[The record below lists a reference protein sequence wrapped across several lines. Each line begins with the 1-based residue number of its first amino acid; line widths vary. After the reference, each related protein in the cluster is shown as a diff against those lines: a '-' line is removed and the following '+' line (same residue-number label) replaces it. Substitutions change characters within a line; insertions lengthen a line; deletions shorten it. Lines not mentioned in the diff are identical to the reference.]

1 MLKKLFAK
9 LNGQWEGFLGIFG
22 KFSKHQQAKIQKHL
36 DLKLVANLAP
46 RKIPTWR
53 QLSQLS
59 KFLNPAEKKLIVA
72 AGIIALASGLT
83 LLGEFVLS
91 HRVAAPADGGEY
103 TEGLIG
109 APIAIN
115 PLFAPLNQTD
125 ADIARLIYAGLF
137 KYDRS
142 LNLLPDLAEK
152 FTLDKNGKIYT
163 VTLKPNLVWQDNEPL
178 TVDDVAFTLE
188 AAQNPETKSP
198 LLAGWQKVK
207 FNKIDNLNF
216 TLELESPF
224 APFPHLLTL
233 GILPA
238 HLWQEV
244 APANLKLSSNNLKPI
259 GAGPFMFASL
269 SKDSRGNLK
278 SYSLKQNPNYHLK
291 KPYLEQI
298 TFKFYPDV
306 NTAMEALRNRQVL
319 GLSYL
324 PKDQKEKISQKSLNL
339 ASWRLSQYT
348 ALFLNQKNNL
358 LLKSQPLRQAL
369 NLAVNRSQIITQVLK
384 NEGVPAY
391 GPFPPSSLGA
401 TQDFK
406 TDQDLNKANVILDSD
421 KWNKISR
428 EKFLEKREQELYN
441 TWLEQQ
447 KAQNPDFFKKKKLTT
462 EEQDGWNKKKADFV
476 AQTKKD
482 LEAGLSQ
489 TQTFFREKNNYGLG
503 VTLTA
508 LNQPEFSKTAS
519 LLKEWWQE
527 LGIQVNVNLVDAGQI
542 REIIRNRSYEILL
555 YGVVTGTDPDPYPL
569 WHSSQVV
576 NPGLNLANYTNRG
589 ADELLEKA
597 RASSDKNERIKL
609 YHQFQK
615 LLASDIPAIFLY
627 HSTYLYPIDRSV
639 KGIDLHL
646 LAQPADRFND
656 ITNWYMRT
664 KSGWK

>member
-1 MLKKLFAK
+1 MLKKFFLILK
-9 LNGQWEGFLGIFG
+9 KQRGGLLGIFG
-22 KFSKHQQAKIQKHL
+22 NFSDHPLARIQKNL

-46 RKIPTWR
+46 RKIPSWR
-53 QLSQLS
+53 QLKQLG
-59 KFLNPAEKKLIVA
+59 KFLNPTEKKLIAA
-72 AGIIALASGLT
+72 AGIIVIASGLT
-83 LLGEFVLS
+83 LLGEFILS
-91 HRVAAPADGGEY
+91 HRVTVPAGGGEY

-142 LNLLPDLAEK
+142 LNLIPDLAEK

-163 VTLKPNLVWQDNEPL
+163 ITLKPNLKWQDGEPL
-178 TVDDVAFTLE
+178 TVDNVSFTLNL
-188 AAQNPETKSP
+188 AQNPETKSP
-198 LLAGWQKVK
+198 FLAGWQKVK
-207 FNKIDNLNF
+207 FNKIDDLNF

-224 APFPHLLTL
+224 APFPHLLTV
-233 GILPA
+233 GILPT

-244 APANLKLSSNNLKPI
+244 PPVNLKLSSNNLKPI

-278 SYSLKQNPNYHLK
+278 SYSLTQNPNYHLT
-291 KPYLEQI
+291 KPRLKQI
-298 TFKFYPDV
+298 TFKFYPDI
-306 NTAMEALRNRQVL
+306 NTALEALRNRQVL

-324 PKDQKEKISQKSLNL
+324 PKDRKEKIGQKNLNM

-358 LLKSQPLRQAL
+358 LLKNQPLRHAL
-369 NLAVNRSQIITQVLK
+369 NLAVNRSQIITQILK

-401 TQDFK
+401 TQDFQ
-406 TDQDLNKANVILDSD
+406 TGQDLNKANVILDSD
-421 KWNKISR
+421 KWNKINR

-462 EEQDGWNKKKADFV
+462 EEQGGWNKKKAEF
-476 AQTKKD
+476 AEQTKKD

-508 LNQPEFSKTAS
+508 LNQPESSKVAS

-527 LGIQVNVNLVDAGQI
+527 LGIQVSINLVDAGQI

-555 YGVVTGTDPDPYPL
+555 YGVVTGADPDPYPL

-576 NPGLNLANYTNRG
+576 NPGLNLANYTSRA
-589 ADELLEKA
+589 ADDMLDKA
-597 RASSDKNERIKL
+597 RASTDKNERVKL
-609 YHQFQK
+609 YYQFQK

-627 HSTYLYPIDRSV
+627 HATYLYPVDRSV

-664 KSGWK
+664 KNKWK